1 MSSLMVTVSRNNG
14 FFYRTGKVHVAG
26 VREHA
31 YPYPV
36 TDVNFIYKVRMGRG
50 CAVISHGYSKYQ

>member
-1 MSSLMVTVSRNNG
+1 M
-14 FFYRTGKVHVAG
+14 HVAG

-31 YPYPV
+31 YPYPG

-50 CAVISHGYSKYQ
+50 CAVISHGYSKYLSYFPQLAFLKNSLEYTLG